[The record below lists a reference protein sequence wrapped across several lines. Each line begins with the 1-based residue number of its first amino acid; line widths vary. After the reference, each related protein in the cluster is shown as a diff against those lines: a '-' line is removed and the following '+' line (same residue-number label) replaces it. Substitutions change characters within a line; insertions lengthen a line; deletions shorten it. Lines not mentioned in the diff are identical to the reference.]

1 MTYFLT
7 FEYIKECNE
16 LVVNDDDS
24 EKMYLHCEWGI
35 LVEALI

>member
-16 LVVNDDDS
+16 VGVVDNDDS
-24 EKMYLHCEWGI
+24 EKMYIFEL
-35 LVEALI
+35 